1 MEQKFIIFGDQYIN
15 KNAFHKDKKT
25 ISIAK
30 VGIKR
35 IVLSKNDSYGK
46 KGSFKYFIGYITTHI
61 KPLCIKLPKVNEY
74 VKYLDRN
81 NNCMIF
87 LVCDEELLKKSNEIW
102 DKINNL
108 LKRSW

>member
-35 IVLSKNDSYGK
+35 IVLSKKDSYGK

-108 LKRSW
+108 LKRGW